1 MAGLMPWGLSHY
13 GLDGCFLEASQA
25 ARKFYAGKIV
35 NGNLLSSVVFPTAT
49 DHKILM
55 VLG

>member
-1 MAGLMPWGLSHY
+1 MTGLMPWGLSHY

-35 NGNLLSSVVFPTAT
+35 NGILLSSVVFPTAT